1 MGLLDSI
8 AGQVLGGATSG
19 TQNNLVGEI
28 LGMLGGQQSGGL
40 AGLVQQ
46 FAGKGLGNIIN
57 SWVSTGQNLPITPQQ
72 VEHGLGGD
80 VISQLAGKL
89 GIAPGEITQQLSSVL
104 PTVVD
109 KLTPEGKVPEQSD
122 LMAKGMDLLGGLF
135 K

>member
-1 MGLLDSI
+1 MGLLDNI
-8 AGQVLGGATSG
+8 AGQALGGATSG
-19 TQNNLVGEI
+19 TQSNLVGEI

-80 VISQLAGKL
+80 VISQLAAKL
-89 GIAPGEITQQLSSVL
+89 GVAPGEITQQLSSIL
-104 PTVVD
+104 PNVVD
-109 KLTPEGKVPEQSD
+109 KLTPDGKIPEQSD
-122 LMAKGMDLLGGLF
+122 LASKGMSILEGLF

>member
-1 MGLLDSI
+1 MGFLEDI
-8 AGQVLGGATSG
+8 AGQVLGTSKQG
-19 TQNNLVGEI
+19 GQTDLINAVM
-28 LGMLGGQQSGGL
+28 GMLGNKGTGGL
-40 AGLVQQ
+40 AGLVEQ
-46 FAGKGLGNIIN
+46 FAGKGLGDVIN

-89 GIAPGEITQQLSSVL
+89 GIAPGEITQQLSSML

-109 KLTPEGKVPEQSD
+109 KLTPEGKIPEQND
-122 LMAKGMDLLGGLF
+122 LMSKGMNILEGLF

>member
-1 MGLLDSI
+1 MGLLDNI
-8 AGQVLGGATSG
+8 AGQVLGGAKGG
-19 TQNNLVGEI
+19 TQNDLAGEI
-28 LGMLGGQQSGGL
+28 LNLLGGQQSGGL
-40 AGLVQQ
+40 GGLVQQ

-89 GIAPGEITQQLSSVL
+89 GIAPGEITQQLSSML

-109 KLTPEGKVPEQSD
+109 KLTPEGKIPEQND
-122 LMAKGMDLLGGLF
+122 LMSKGMNILEGLF